1 MSIMRY
7 RTVLLVEDDVL
18 LRECMGEMLGDAGW
32 RVAGAANAIE
42 ALDWMNARGMPDA
55 LVTDLRLGPGMSGL
69 ALIAEARR
77 RWPQLC
83 AVLVSGGDGAGLPL
97 HPDDRFLGK
106 PFRMNA
112 LLQVVAEL
120 TKQPNTT
127 TAGCR
132 TALGRGFR
140 TRIGTPRD
148 GGRQHGGGRV

>member
-1 MSIMRY
+1 MSIMRS

-32 RVAGAANAIE
+32 RVAEAANAIE

-69 ALIAEARR
+69 SLIAEARR

-83 AVLVSGGDGAGLPL
+83 AVLVSGADPAGLRL
-97 HPDDRFLGK
+97 HPSDRFLGK
-106 PFRMNA
+106 PFSMGK

-120 TKQPNTT
+120 TKEPDAAICHAAILSQLQTK
-127 TAGCR
+127 
-132 TALGRGFR
+132 
-140 TRIGTPRD
+140 IGGARD
-148 GGRQHGGGRV
+148 SAR

>member
-32 RVAGAANAIE
+32 QVAEAANAIE

-77 RWPQLC
+77 HWSQLC

-106 PFRMNA
+106 PFRMDA

-120 TKQPNTT
+120 TEEPDATT
-127 TAGCR
+127 PGCR
-132 TALGRGFR
+132 TAIGRGFR
-140 TRIGTPRD
+140 TRIGTPHDDSRQHD
-148 GGRQHGGGRV
+148 GGRA